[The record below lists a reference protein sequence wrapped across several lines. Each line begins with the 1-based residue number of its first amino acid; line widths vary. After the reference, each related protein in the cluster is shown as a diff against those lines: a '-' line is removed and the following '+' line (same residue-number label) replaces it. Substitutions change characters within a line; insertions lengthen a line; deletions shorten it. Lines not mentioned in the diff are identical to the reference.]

1 MRRRAFLKTAA
12 AGTAAA
18 ATAGHAAALPQE
30 TIPPLVFDSTSALL
44 DASMNPG
51 LADDHVAVR
60 AHESATAVDEDG
72 NGDTVPYPDT
82 RPPLVAVDGDVV
94 AFGAPFATDETD
106 FASGNDEFLLNAWDE
121 HVGGGTVLWDE
132 GHGQYYALSKF
143 SRFESYA
150 EANGYTVEPTT
161 SLADDLPDADA
172 VVVTSPD
179 AFSAAELDAL
189 ASFRDRGG
197 AVFFHHQADYGGYDR
212 TDALNEIAGALGLAF
227 RFNDTE
233 IVDSDHNAGAPYV
246 VRTDQFNTAFPYFAP
261 REGISSGLTFEVGE
275 RYTATV
281 TNVADGDTVDVELDG
296 GATETI
302 RILGIDTPETAGN
315 ADAENPYEWE
325 GLGDE
330 PSGRDP
336 DGEYPY
342 LSEWGANASL
352 LAEETLAGETVE
364 FAFDPNEGVR
374 GPYGRLL
381 ATVHY
386 DADDTGDYDTNWS
399 ETVVETGHGRV
410 YDSGYAGHDALVQ
423 AELAARADG
432 TGVWAES
439 DPDDSPTLANDPV
452 ESLAFPNA
460 VPLTATSGSV
470 PEESVV
476 VAAHSSASRA
486 DAPLV
491 AADPDRRVALVA
503 STFLADDYG
512 FLDLAD
518 DATPYGNYAFLTNL
532 ATALAERDG
541 YLAIDGGHGQFS
553 AGYAVSAESAQ
564 TYQRYLEGVDRGIEG
579 VNDYTSGVLDGASA
593 LLVTAPATGLAD
605 GELDAL
611 QSFQADGGAVLFLG
625 NATAPGNATAR
636 QNSLATALDTDLA
649 FTTGT
654 ITDPDHN
661 IDGTDAAPTTTVFP
675 GDDSLFA
682 PYDGTATLDQS
693 TTTRST
699 TRSTTDPATSTS
711 GSTPGFGALT
721 AAAGVLGGAAYALR
735 DRFDAD

>member
-1 MRRRAFLKTAA
+1 MRRRAFLKTAV

-18 ATAGHAAALPQE
+18 ATAGHATALPQE
-30 TIPPLVFDSTSALL
+30 TIRPLVFDSTSALL
-44 DASMNPG
+44 DDSMNSG
-51 LADDHVAVR
+51 LADDHVAVW

-72 NGDTVPYPDT
+72 NGDTVPYPNS
-82 RPPLVAVDGDVV
+82 RPPLVAVDGSVV
-94 AFGAPFATDETD
+94 GLGAPFATDETD
-106 FASGNDEFLLNAWDE
+106 FASGNDEFLLNVWDE

-132 GHGQYYALSKF
+132 GHGQYYELSKF

-150 EANGYTVEPTT
+150 ESNGYTVESPT
-161 SLADDLPDADA
+161 SLAADLPDADA

-179 AFSAAELDAL
+179 AFSDAELDAVR
-189 ASFRDRGG
+189 SFRDRGG
-197 AVFFHHQADYGGYDR
+197 AVFLHHQADYGGYDR
-212 TDALNEIAGALGLAF
+212 TDELNEIANALDLAF

-233 IVDSDHNAGAPYV
+233 IVDPDHNAGAPYV
-246 VRTDQFNTAFPYFAP
+246 VRTDQFNTGLPYFAP
-261 REGISSGLTFEVGE
+261 REGINSGPTFEVGE

-302 RILGIDTPETAGN
+302 RILGIDTPETAAN

-325 GLGDE
+325 GLADE
-330 PSGRDP
+330 PDGRDV

-342 LSEWGANASL
+342 LAEWGANASM
-352 LAEETLAGETVE
+352 LAEETLADETVE

-381 ATVHY
+381 ASVHY
-386 DADDTGDYDTNWS
+386 DADDTGEYDTNWS

-423 AELAARADG
+423 AELDARADG
-432 TGVWAES
+432 TGVWTES
-439 DPDDSPTLANDPV
+439 DPDDSPTLANVPV

-460 VPLTATSGSV
+460 VPLTATGGGV
-470 PEESVV
+470 PAESVV
-476 VAAHSSASRA
+476 VAAHSSTSRA
-486 DAPLV
+486 DAPLA
-491 AADPDRRVALVA
+491 AADPANRVALVA

-518 DATPYGNYAFLTNL
+518 DATSYGNYAFLTNL
-532 ATALAERDG
+532 ATALSERDG
-541 YLAIDGGHGQFS
+541 YLAIDGGHGQFDAS
-553 AGYAVSAESAQ
+553 YGVSAESAQ
-564 TYQRYLEGVDRGIEG
+564 TYQRYLEGVDHGIEG

-593 LLVTAPATGLAD
+593 LLVTAPADDLVD

-611 QSFQADGGAVLFLG
+611 QSFQADGGAVIFLG
-625 NATAPGNATAR
+625 SAAAPGNATAR

-661 IDGTDAAPTTTVFP
+661 VDDNDAYPTTTVFP
-675 GDDSLFA
+675 GPDSLFTA
-682 PYDGTATLDQS
+682 YDGTATLDQNP
-693 TTTRST
+693 TTTEPT
-699 TRSTTDPATSTS
+699 TTTS

-721 AAAGVLGGAAYALR
+721 AATGVIGGTAYALR
-735 DRFDAD
+735 DRLDAD

>member
-12 AGTAAA
+12 AGTVAA
-18 ATAGHAAALPQE
+18 ATAGHATALPQE
-30 TIPPLVFDSTSALL
+30 TIPPIVFDSTSALL
-44 DASMNPG
+44 DDSMNPG
-51 LADDHVAVR
+51 LADDHVAVW

-72 NGDTVPYPDT
+72 NGDTVPYPNS
-82 RPPLVAVDGDVV
+82 RPPLVAVDGSVV
-94 AFGAPFATDETD
+94 GLGAPFATDSAD
-106 FASGNDEFLLNAWDE
+106 FSYGNDEFLLNVWGE
-121 HVGGGTVLWDE
+121 KIGGGTVLWDE
-132 GHGQYYALSKF
+132 GHGQYYTLSKF
-143 SRFESYA
+143 SRFEEYA
-150 EANGYTVEPTT
+150 ENNGYTVNATT
-161 SLADDLPDADA
+161 SLAADLPDADA
-172 VVVTSPD
+172 AVITSPN
-179 AFSAAELDAL
+179 AFSDAELDAL
-189 ASFRDRGG
+189 RSFRDSGG
-197 AVFFHHQADYGGYDR
+197 AVFLHHQADYGGYDK
-212 TDALNEIAGALGLAF
+212 TNALNDIASALGLAF

-246 VRTDQFNTAFPYFAP
+246 VRTDQFNTVFPYFAP
-261 REGISSGLTFEVGE
+261 REGISSGPTFEVGE

-281 TNVADGDTVDVELDG
+281 TNVADGDTVDVELDD

-330 PSGRDP
+330 SDGRDP

-381 ATVHY
+381 ATIHY
-386 DADDTGDYDTNWS
+386 DADDSGTRDTSWS
-399 ETVVETGHGRV
+399 RTMVETGHGRV

-423 AELAARADG
+423 AELDARADG

-460 VPLTATSGSV
+460 VPLTATGGEV
-470 PEESVV
+470 PAASVV

-512 FLDLAD
+512 FLDIAD

-532 ATALAERDG
+532 ATALSERDG

-553 AGYAVSAESAQ
+553 AAYAVSAEGAQ

-593 LLVTAPATGLAD
+593 LLVTAPATALAD

-611 QSFQADGGAVLFLG
+611 QSFQADGGAVILLG

-654 ITDPDHN
+654 ITDADHN
-661 IDGTDAAPTTTVFP
+661 VNGNPAYPTTNAFP
-675 GDDSLFA
+675 GDDSLFTA
-682 PYDGTATLDQS
+682 YDGTAALDRNS
-693 TTTRST
+693 TTTET
-699 TRSTTDPATSTS
+699 TTAQPTTSAS

-735 DRFDAD
+735 DRLDGD